1 MQDVPLMYIMHIDIK
16 MEGVGIARG
25 DGLDGWDS
33 ILGGDD
39 IE

>member
-1 MQDVPLMYIMHIDIK
+1 MYIMHIDIK
-16 MEGVGIARG
+16 MEGVSIARG
-25 DGLDGWDS
+25 YGLGNFDS

>member
-1 MQDVPLMYIMHIDIK
+1 MYIMHIDIK
-16 MEGVGIARG
+16 MEGVTARG
-25 DGLDGWDS
+25 YGLADWDS